1 MVHYAN
7 KIQSCRVPLMFMPIV
22 GIQAEAIQLYCMLY
36 QITYENSILALCC
49 YLTSTLLRP
58 YCNLEMIQFA

>member
-1 MVHYAN
+1 
-7 KIQSCRVPLMFMPIV
+7 MFMPIV